1 MACPLD
7 KEGHIKGFFKN
18 PKHTL
23 SVNPIVLGTVSQD
36 CQSHSVCVFLFE
48 ICKFLVNVFFYFFY
62 FLLVCSVVKFVGA
75 VLFFVTLYLY
85 TNPK

>member
-48 ICKFLVNVFFYFFY
+48 ICKFLVNVFFYFF
-62 FLLVCSVVKFVGA
+62 
-75 VLFFVTLYLY
+75 LFFVSLFSCEVCGCSFIFCYIVFVY
-85 TNPK
+85 KP